1 MTTHPAI
8 RGHSERI
15 CSNCGTRPY
24 DHLPHVRITSTSR
37 AQTIIT
43 SLERQNLDNRDL
55 VRIAA
60 ADEFLVLHFCF
71 LGRVEPIV
79 LQIPA
84 TRVSR
89 FVFRSCI
96 TAVAASTRRAARG
109 GPVWSV
115 GRSEILFSSLLIQF
129 QAPIHQPQVS
139 AGCAATSPAGAARLR
154 DAARCPFRRVWAC
167 EFATD
172 LAPLAGR
179 GRRA

>member
-60 ADEFLVLHFCF
+60 AEFYIFVSWVESSQLFFKSQPRVFPALCF
-71 LGRVEPIV
+71 EVALPPSRLP
-79 LQIPA
+79 PA
-84 TRVSR
+84 
-89 FVFRSCI
+89 
-96 TAVAASTRRAARG
+96 A
-109 GPVWSV
+109 
-115 GRSEILFSSLLIQF
+115 
-129 QAPIHQPQVS
+129 H
-139 AGCAATSPAGAARLR
+139 AGAAQCG
-154 DAARCPFRRVWAC
+154 AWAGARFFFRRS
-167 EFATD
+167 
-172 LAPLAGR
+172 
-179 GRRA
+179 

>member
-89 FVFRSCI
+89 FVFLSKLHYRRRGFHPPRMPGRPSVERGPERDSFFVAPDSI
-96 TAVAASTRRAARG
+96 PGSDSPTAG
-109 GPVWSV
+109 F
-115 GRSEILFSSLLIQF
+115 GRLCRDEPSRC
-129 QAPIHQPQVS
+129 
-139 AGCAATSPAGAARLR
+139 GATS
-154 DAARCPFRRVWAC
+154 
-167 EFATD
+167 
-172 LAPLAGR
+172 
-179 GRRA
+179 